1 MYKVY
6 VLKSKKYKKSYVGM
20 TNDLERRL
28 IEHNSGQ
35 STFTKRFMPWEVLY
49 HEEFTE
55 QQEAIKRE
63 KFLKSSSGRRFLKK
77 IFEQS
82 MSN

>member
-6 VLKSKKYKKSYVGM
+6 VLKSKKYKKSYVGT

-35 STFTKRFMPWEVLY
+35 SAFTKRFMPWEVLY
-49 HEEFTE
+49 HEEFAE

-82 MSN
+82 VSD